1 MYVAE
6 AALEDKENAEQKM
19 NAAQVH
25 TSPGRGNSCW
35 WWRVNIVL
43 VCLRLSCFLDCETF
57 SSKSSTVLGKQ
68 GWLGILC
75 A

>member
-1 MYVAE
+1 MYVAG

-35 WWRVNIVL
+35 WWRVNICPGL
-43 VCLRLSCFLDCETF
+43 PETELL
-57 SSKSSTVLGKQ
+57 LG
-68 GWLGILC
+68 L
-75 A
+75 